1 MESEAPK
8 KEKTPQEKALAHLRE
23 ASNET
28 VQTEQSMFASLKRLF
43 VDLGKYIKETEKGL
57 FSPYEKLS
65 KTAILARTRL
75 ASTPEVY
82 FTKDESIDNI
92 LSYICSEFNKIDWPS
107 YMQIINQ
114 YDYNFRK
121 LVLEKQ
127 DKKDKAK
134 SEEEKKGKS

>member
-65 KTAILARTRL
+65 ETAILARTRL

-82 FTKDESIDNI
+82 FTKDESIDHI
-92 LSYICSEFNKIDWPS
+92 LLMPSIEFKRANRLIS
-107 YMQIINQ
+107 
-114 YDYNFRK
+114 RK
-121 LVLEKQ
+121 VIL
-127 DKKDKAK
+127 
-134 SEEEKKGKS
+134 